1 MLKRLRWGHLARYRL
16 GVAARVLAAAI
27 GGYAL
32 MSALAVLLALP
43 LSWWWP
49 MPRGQAVLV
58 TTYVGFLA
66 YVPVVLWVF
75 HTRSAA
81 RAWGWLLLWTALAAL
96 ACWVLLEGGA
106 A

>member
-1 MLKRLRWGHLARYRL
+1 MKTLTLTDATHYRL
-16 GVAARVLAAAI
+16 GVASRVLAAAI

-32 MSALAVLLALP
+32 MSALTVLLALP

-58 TTYVGFLA
+58 TTYISFLL
-66 YVPVVLWVF
+66 YIPILLWVF

-81 RAWGWLLLWTALAAL
+81 RAWGWLGWWTALTSL
-96 ACWVLLEGGA
+96 TCWWLLKGGA

>member
-1 MLKRLRWGHLARYRL
+1 MKTLTLTDAARYRL
-16 GVAARVLAAAI
+16 GVASRVLAAAI

-32 MSALAVLLALP
+32 MSALMVLLALP

-58 TTYVGFLA
+58 TTYIGFLL
-66 YVPVVLWVF
+66 YIPILLWVF

-81 RAWGWLLLWTALAAL
+81 RAWGWLLLWTALASL
-96 ACWVLLEGGA
+96 ACGWLLKGGA

>member
-1 MLKRLRWGHLARYRL
+1 MLKRLRWGDLIRYRL
-16 GVAARVLAAAI
+16 GVASRVLAAVI

-75 HTRSAA
+75 HTRSAVH
-81 RAWGWLLLWTALAAL
+81 AWGWLLLWTALAAL
-96 ACWVLLEGGA
+96 ACWALLQGGA

>member
-1 MLKRLRWGHLARYRL
+1 MRKQAFTRNTHYRL
-16 GVAARVLAAAI
+16 GVASRVLAGAI

-32 MSALAVLLALP
+32 MSALTVLLALP

-49 MPRGQAVLV
+49 MSRGQAVLV
-58 TTYVGFLA
+58 TTYISFLA
-66 YVPVVLWVF
+66 YVPVLLWVF

-81 RAWGWLLLWTALAAL
+81 RAWGWLLLWTALASL
-96 ACWVLLEGGA
+96 ACWGFLRGGA

>member
-1 MLKRLRWGHLARYRL
+1 MRHPESAALARHRL
-16 GVAARVLAAAI
+16 GVASRVLAAAI

-32 MSALAVLLALP
+32 MAALSVLLALP

-49 MPRGQAVLV
+49 MERGQAVLV
-58 TTYVGFLA
+58 TTYLGFLL

-81 RAWGWLLLWTALAAL
+81 RAWIGLTFWTALAVL
-96 ACWVLLEGGA
+96 ACFGLLKGGA

>member
-1 MLKRLRWGHLARYRL
+1 MRKLVFTNDTRYRL
-16 GVAARVLAAAI
+16 GVAARVLAATI

-58 TTYVGFLA
+58 TTYFGFLA

-96 ACWVLLEGGA
+96 ACWGLLQGGA

>member
-1 MLKRLRWGHLARYRL
+1 MKRVESINETRYRL
-16 GVAARVLAAAI
+16 GVASRVLAAAI

-32 MSALAVLLALP
+32 MSALMVLLALP

-49 MPRGQAVLV
+49 MARGQAVMIA
-58 TTYVGFLA
+58 TYIGFLL

-75 HTRSAA
+75 HTCSAA
-81 RAWGWLLLWTALAAL
+81 RAWAWLLLWTALASL
-96 ACWVLLEGGA
+96 TCWWLLKGGA

>member
-1 MLKRLRWGHLARYRL
+1 MKHLELTGEACYRL
-16 GVAARVLAAAI
+16 GVASRVLAAAI

-32 MSALAVLLALP
+32 ISALAVLLALP

-49 MPRGQAVLV
+49 MARGQAVLI
-58 TTYVGFLA
+58 TTYIGFLL

-75 HTRSAA
+75 HTRSAV
-81 RAWGWLLLWTALAAL
+81 RAWGWLLLWTVLATL
-96 ACWVLLEGGA
+96 ACWGLLKGSA

>member
-1 MLKRLRWGHLARYRL
+1 MRNRMSTGEACYRWG
-16 GVAARVLAAAI
+16 VASRVLAAAV

-32 MSALAVLLALP
+32 VSALAVLLALP

-49 MPRGQAVLV
+49 MARGQAVLV
-58 TTYVGFLA
+58 TTYIGFLL

-75 HTRSAA
+75 HTRRAV
-81 RAWGWLLLWTALAAL
+81 RAWSWLLLWTALASL
-96 ACWVLLEGGA
+96 ACWWLLKGGA